1 MKKPT
6 SLITLTKP
14 VPCRIIKRL
23 NRFNITIQLEN
34 GRKESALIRNTG
46 RLREILYPGAAA
58 LCIPRGKTGK
68 TRYLIIGGNAEEST
82 EVALIDPATQCRA
95 FETAVARGLIPWLN
109 NWQIERREI
118 TIGNSRLDYVLR
130 SVTGEQGFLESKS
143 AVHFTGYYTMYPD
156 CATER
161 GRRHIRLLQDLRR
174 KGYRSIL
181 SFMAAHPDAKAF
193 KPDAETDP
201 DLASS
206 LLQAAAQGVEVY
218 AVKMALRLD
227 GTILLLD
234 PELPVDMSHRESLK
248 G

>member
-1 MKKPT
+1 MKKPN
-6 SLITLTKP
+6 SLITLPKP

-23 NRFNITIQLEN
+23 NRFTITVQLED
-34 GRKESALIRNTG
+34 GREESALIRNTG

-58 LCIPRGKTGK
+58 LCIPRYKTGK
-68 TRYLIIGGNAEEST
+68 THYLLIGGSVEEST

-95 FETAVARGLIPWLN
+95 FEEAAACGLIPWLN

-118 TIGNSRLDYVLR
+118 TIGNSRLDYALR

-156 CATER
+156 CPTER
-161 GRRHIRLLQDLRR
+161 GRRHIRLLQDLSQ

-181 SFMAAHPDAKAF
+181 AFMAAHPDAEAF
-193 KPDAETDP
+193 KPDAEADP
-201 DLASS
+201 DLAFS

-218 AVKMALRLD
+218 AVKMALSLD
-227 GTILLLD
+227 GDVLLLD
-234 PELPVDMSHRESLK
+234 PALPVDLFLK
-248 G
+248 SK